1 MLMPSSR
8 FPFSRFSPLLAF
20 VPLVAA
26 ALFLSACGE
35 GGGDAVGDA
44 DEALTVYSGRSQ
56 PLVDGLVERF
66 EEQADFDVEVRYGT
80 DAQLLSV
87 MQEEGQQSPADLY
100 WANTTG
106 ALAQARQAN
115 LLAQMPDSLTQQA
128 AAFQP
133 QSGRWSPV
141 TTRFRTL
148 AYNSEA
154 VDTTA
159 LPSSVLELPELSQF
173 EGRIGWTPTYSSFQD
188 FVTAMRATRGADST
202 RTWLNQ
208 MQELNP
214 KSYSSNTP
222 MIQALADGEIDLALT
237 NHYYVLRLK
246 HGGGEGE
253 YEGEEEGEE
262 EGGASEEEEAEE
274 ATRPG
279 APVEMY
285 RFADGDV
292 GNLALVTGASVMRQS
307 DQPQQAQQFLQFLL
321 SPKAQQFAAQQVNE
335 YPVVEDAPVP
345 EYMMPVDQALS
356 MSPQLRFDQ
365 LQNLDA
371 TLELMREA
379 GLM

>member
-1 MLMPSSR
+1 MLMLSSR
-8 FPFSRFSPLLAF
+8 FSFPLTL
-20 VPLVAA
+20 VLVAA
-26 ALFLSACGE
+26 TLFLSACG
-35 GGGDAVGDA
+35 GGGDESPGDTG
-44 DEALTVYSGRSQ
+44 EALTVYSGRSQ
-56 PLVDGLVERF
+56 PLVDGLVKRF
-66 EEQADFDVEVRYGT
+66 EEQANFDVEVRYGT

-87 MQEEGQQSPADLY
+87 LQEEGAQSPADLY

-106 ALAQARQAN
+106 ALAQAQQAN
-115 LLAQMPDSLTQQA
+115 LLAQLPDSLTQQA

-154 VDTTA
+154 IDSTA
-159 LPSSVLELPELSQF
+159 LPSSVMELPQMEQF

-188 FVTAMRATRGADST
+188 FVTAMRAKHGEDST
-202 RTWLNQ
+202 RAWLNQ
-208 MQELNP
+208 MQQLNP
-214 KSYSSNTP
+214 NSYSSNTP
-222 MIQALADGEIDLALT
+222 MIQALADGEIDVALT

-253 YEGEEEGEE
+253 YEEEEGEE
-262 EGGASEEEEAEE
+262 SEEETAEE
-274 ATRPG
+274 EESTRPD

-321 SPKAQQFAAQQVNE
+321 SPEAQQFAAQQVNE
-335 YPVVEDAPVP
+335 YPVVEGVQVP
-345 EYMMPVDQALS
+345 PYMMPVDQALS
-356 MSPQLRFDQ
+356 LSPD
-365 LQNLDA
+365 LQFQELQDLDA
-371 TLELMREA
+371 TTKLMQEV
-379 GLM
+379 GLL

>member
-1 MLMPSSR
+1 MPARSLPSL
-8 FPFSRFSPLLAF
+8 PLL
-20 VPLVAA
+20 LV
-26 ALFLSACGE
+26 LPFTLLMGACGDGSS
-35 GGGDAVGDA
+35 GGSASDD
-44 DEALTVYSGRSQ
+44 ALTVYSGRSQ

-66 EEQADFDVEVRYGT
+66 EAQSGIDVQVRYGT

-87 MQEEGQQSPADLY
+87 MQEEGTQSPADLF

-106 ALAQARQAN
+106 ALAEAQQAD
-115 LLAQMPDSLTQQA
+115 LLAGLPDSLTQQA

-159 LPSSVLELPELSQF
+159 LPSSVLDLPQLSQF

-188 FVTAMRATRGADST
+188 FVTALRAAHGEDST
-202 RTWLNQ
+202 RAWLNR
-208 MQELNP
+208 MQELQP

-253 YEGEEEGEE
+253 YE
-262 EGGASEEEEAEE
+262 EEEAGEE
-274 ATRPG
+274 HGEEHDEEGPAGPS
-279 APVEMY
+279 APVEMH
-285 RFADGDV
+285 RFAQGDT
-292 GNLALVTGASVMRQS
+292 GNLALVTGAGVMQQS

-321 SPKAQQFAAQQVNE
+321 SPEAQQFAAQQVNE
-335 YPVVEDAPVP
+335 YPVVENVQVP
-345 EYMMPVDQALS
+345 GYMMPVQQALS
-356 MSPQLRFDQ
+356 LSPDLQFEQ
-365 LQNLDA
+365 LQDLEA
-371 TLELMREA
+371 TVQLMQEV
-379 GLM
+379 GLL

>member
-1 MLMPSSR
+1 MRSL
-8 FPFSRFSPLLAF
+8 RFSPSLAL
-20 VPLVAA
+20 VLVAA
-26 ALFLSACGE
+26 TLLLSACG
-35 GGGDAVGDA
+35 GGESSGASS
-44 DEALTVYSGRSQ
+44 EALTVYSGRSQ

-66 EEQADFDVEVRYGT
+66 EEQSDVDVETRYGT

-87 MQEEGQQSPADLY
+87 MQEEGSQSPADLY

-106 ALAQARQAN
+106 ALAQAQQAN
-115 LLAQMPDSLTQQA
+115 LLAQMPDSLTQQT

-159 LPSSVLELPELSQF
+159 LPSSVMELPQLSQF

-188 FVTAMRATRGADST
+188 FVTAMRATHGEDST
-202 RTWLNQ
+202 RAWLDQ
-208 MQELNP
+208 MQQLNP

-253 YEGEEEGEE
+253 YEGEEHEE
-262 EGGASEEEEAEE
+262 ESGESEEEAAEE
-274 ATRPG
+274 STRPD

-285 RFADGDV
+285 RFADGNV

-307 DQPQQAQQFLQFLL
+307 RQKQQAQQFLQFLL
-321 SPKAQQFAAQQVNE
+321 SPQAQQFAAQQVNE
-335 YPVVEDAPVP
+335 YPVVEGVQVP
-345 EYMMPVDQALS
+345 PYMMPVERALS
-356 MSPQLRFDQ
+356 LSPDLRFRE
-365 LQNLDA
+365 LQDLDA
-371 TLELMREA
+371 TTQLMQEA